1 METYIYE
8 LVSAG
13 RALIN
18 PVAVVITAAGVVG
31 LTTGVAGRLAARA
44 VDLSADPRTRKE
56 EI

>member
-8 LVSAG
+8 LAGAG

-18 PVAVVITAAGVVG
+18 PVALAITAAGVVG

-44 VDLSADPRTRKE
+44 VDLSADPRSRKV